1 VKQLI
6 NATTNKLSVVSYKE
20 LDDKSGY
27 ELSMSD
33 GSKIILKHGAQG
45 EPGEQGKPGEPGAPG
60 PDGDANLTITE
71 TDDAIIITYM
81 GVTYTLPKAPPDQ
94 PA

>member
-1 VKQLI
+1 V
-6 NATTNKLSVVSYKE
+6 NRA
-20 LDDKSGY
+20 
-27 ELSMSD
+27 
-33 GSKIILKHGAQG
+33 SKGNRASR
-45 EPGEQGKPGEPGAPG
+45 GAPG

-81 GVTYTLPKAPPDQ
+81 GVTYTPAKGTPDQ